1 MLTQGLLER
10 IGFSDEQIQE
20 YNKYD
25 SLYGDEVEKFAVM
38 FMVEKAD
45 FKETL
50 SKLHERFENIVHSYT
65 IDLIFVLHCTEF
77 LRLEYKNNN
86 IDEEL
91 FYNAMNDITYKLRE
105 CISVQKVFGHSNV
118 ANWYFGFFVL
128 RRFALGRL
136 QYDILEF
143 PEDDITVLGKEIKK
157 GSFVLGCHIPSSGR
171 LTQELCLES
180 YKKAYEFFKDR
191 LDEDGI
197 LVIRC
202 ASWLLYEPYLDVFGA
217 ESNTGLFM
225 RNFSIYSNLVRESF
239 QNGWRLF
246 GVDCP
251 ADVDPDTLP
260 SDTTMRRSFIDYMK
274 KGGIHGVGIGVILFD
289 GEKILTNH

>member
-1 MLTQGLLER
+1 MLTQGLLKK
-10 IGFSDEQIQE
+10 IGFTDEQILE

-25 SLYGDEVEKFAVM
+25 AIYGEEAEKYAAM
-38 FMVEKAD
+38 FMVDKAD
-45 FKETL
+45 YKETL
-50 SKLHERFENIVHSYT
+50 EKLHNHIGNAVHTYT
-65 IDLIFVLHCTEF
+65 LDLIFVLHCSEF
-77 LRLEYKNNN
+77 LRLEYLKNNIN
-86 IDEEL
+86 EEL

-105 CISVQKVFGHSNV
+105 CLSVKKVFGHSNV
-118 ANWYFGFFVL
+118 ANWYYGFFVL
-128 RRFALGRL
+128 KRFALGRL

-143 PEDDITVLGKEIKK
+143 PEEDITILGKVIKK

-171 LTQELCLES
+171 LTQELCLDS

-191 LDEDGI
+191 LGDDGI

-202 ASWLLYEPYLDVFGA
+202 ASWLLYEPYLNVFGA
-217 ESNTGLFM
+217 TSNTGLFM
-225 RNFSIYSNLVRESF
+225 RNFKVYSNLERESF

-274 KGGIHGVGIGVILFD
+274 KGGSHGVGIGAILFD